1 MANKQKLLAS
11 AQKHIQRGSY
21 AKAAQD
27 YAQALAEDPSD
38 LRVMLKLG
46 EVQQKN
52 DNVIGAVET
61 YSRVAHQYTGTGF
74 LLKAAAVYKRIL
86 TIDPE
91 NVIVHVRLA
100 EVYQHLGLLSDAMS
114 YYYAVANILQKK
126 GDVAG
131 YKDVLGRM
139 TAIEPENIGIRIKL
153 AEHHSRTGDIDSAV
167 EEFKTAAHLLRRNDR
182 LDDYI
187 KVAERLIYHKPDAVD
202 QIRELVSVYLE
213 RGENRRALAKIQLC
227 TRQDPRDTDTLELLT
242 QTFVALEQSEKACQV
257 LREKARIHTQH
268 EQMDEAR
275 DCWRRLLEINPN
287 DQKARDKLNLNQP
300 QAPPPAHN
308 PLAPVQTARVQNA
321 AYGSESD
328 FDARA
333 GEIKRLLTETDVYI
347 KYGLQDRAFEHLRKV
362 FLMDPN
368 NLDAMERIKE
378 MHFQAGYYP
387 QAVAELLRMA
397 KLAFH
402 SDSSRAVAYLREA
415 IELIPDHE
423 GALNLAAQ
431 YGLTREQ
438 LFPVVDNLNPEELP
452 GADSVDDMLAQLTA
466 DLDDDDE
473 PAQHPSDAPD
483 LQAQPHRAAPPQHIA
498 TQQDFVA
505 PAHLVEE
512 APMPAAYDEVN
523 HQGGDDGGAPDDPDD
538 VDAQFLSEDGPIAF
552 DDDDLDD
559 DYINV
564 LTSEGM
570 DPITADAVGLITE
583 ELDPNIALQSADD
596 DARRAQT
603 QGLHSAVRDNA
614 PKDDVVIDVDALNH
628 AEEVGAPVPQK
639 PTVEDMDPIHFDD
652 DVLEMDVDDELQIEL
667 EELDSDA
674 VDIESIAEFEV
685 ADDNNLEV
693 GYSFTDED
701 LANLSRSLGLDEDDE
716 SEDESDDL
724 VDKNQPLMEDLFL
737 DNQPENTAQPPSQ
750 TFSAPDDGPPAHSDS
765 VQRQVRESGEQ
776 DMVTPATSPTTSRSL
791 EPRRTLLSSPRK
803 TGNPPGPTSSS
814 PRAIVRRPL
823 SKYANHFRQE
833 VATATYTPASTRG
846 TITDADLDAPQHNE
860 DTHEAT
866 MMIDVHE
873 MQRRMSAHINR
884 APTSP
889 EPAQNHPR
897 DDDAGADALQ
907 QDLQKVDLYV
917 QQGRTDDAVKLL
929 KALDQR
935 HPGSAPVLQRLDRM
949 TSHDAPMASAPANPP
964 QNHGEV
970 PPPRFV
976 AEPPALAMP
985 VLDDQPAV
993 DAAGGGQLNSHF
1005 ELGLAYREMGL
1016 YEDSILEFQMAFDD
1030 QEQLAE
1036 ALFLMAQSHF
1046 DMGQMSEAAL
1056 RFKEALNVQGL
1067 QEALQ
1072 AHTVYRL
1079 ALASEA
1085 AGELVEALHYYKLV
1099 APRADL
1105 FPDIGQRLSLLEQRR
1120 GQRT

>member
-11 AQKHIQRGSY
+11 AQKHIQRGNY
-21 AKAAQD
+21 AKASQD

-46 EVQQKN
+46 EVQQKDN
-52 DNVIGAVET
+52 NVIGAVET
-61 YSRVAHQYTGTGF
+61 YSRVAHLYTSTGF

-182 LDDYI
+182 LGDYI
-187 KVAERLIYHKPDAVD
+187 KVAERLIYHKPDAVE

-227 TRQDPRDTDTLELLT
+227 TRQDPRDTNTLELLA

-268 EQMDEAR
+268 EQMDAAR
-275 DCWRRLLEINPN
+275 ECWRRLLEINPN
-287 DQKARDKLNLNQP
+287 DQKAREKLNLNQP
-300 QAPPPAHN
+300 QAATPAPN
-308 PLAPVQTARVQNA
+308 PLNSVQTARVQNA
-321 AYGSESD
+321 AYGSDPD

-333 GEIKRLLTETDVYI
+333 VEINRLLTETDVYI

-402 SDSSRAVAYLREA
+402 RDQSRAVAYLREA

-423 GALNLAAQ
+423 GALNLASQ

-438 LFPVVDNLNPEELP
+438 LFPAVNRLNPEELP

-466 DLDDDDE
+466 DLDDDNISALGQ
-473 PAQHPSDAPD
+473 PPSEAALTQAPTHAAAP
-483 LQAQPHRAAPPQHIA
+483 QNVAAPPH
-498 TQQDFVA
+498 
-505 PAHLVEE
+505 PVEE
-512 APMPAAYDEVN
+512 APLPVAYDEVN
-523 HQGGDDGGAPDDPDD
+523 HQGADDGGALYPD
-538 VDAQFLSEDGPIAF
+538 ASTQFLSEDDPIDF
-552 DDDDLDD
+552 DEAGLDDD

-570 DPITADAVGLITE
+570 DPITADVVELITE
-583 ELDPNIALQSADD
+583 EFEPDIAQISAPD
-596 DARRAQT
+596 DARPAQA
-603 QGLHSAVRDNA
+603 QDPRGALHHNA
-614 PKDDVVIDVDALNH
+614 PKDDVVIDVGALDNV
-628 AEEVGAPVPQK
+628 EEARAPVPQK
-639 PTVEDMDPIHFDD
+639 PTVEDMDPIPFDD
-652 DVLEMDVDDELQIEL
+652 EVLELDVDDELQIEL
-667 EELDSDA
+667 NELGSDA
-674 VDIESIAEFEV
+674 VDIESIVDFEI
-685 ADDNNLEV
+685 ADNNLEV
-693 GYSFTDED
+693 GYNFTDED
-701 LANLSRSLGLDEDDE
+701 LANLSRSLGLDEDD

-737 DNQPENTAQPPSQ
+737 DNQPENTTLSPSKA
-750 TFSAPDDGPPAHSDS
+750 FSAPEDSASAHSDS
-765 VQRQVRESGEQ
+765 VQQLQRESGEQ
-776 DMVTPATSPTTSRSL
+776 DMVTPAASSPTSRSPGRSI
-791 EPRRTLLSSPRK
+791 EPRRTLISSPRK
-803 TGNPPGPTSSS
+803 TSAPPGTTPSS
-814 PRAIVRRPL
+814 PRSIVRRPL

-846 TITDADLDAPQHNE
+846 TITDADLDTPQRNE

-866 MMIDVHE
+866 MMVDVHE
-873 MQRRMSAHINR
+873 MRRRMSAHVNR
-884 APTSP
+884 APNSA
-889 EPAQNHPR
+889 EPTQNHQR
-897 DDDAGADALQ
+897 DDDAPTQALQ
-907 QDLQKVDLYV
+907 QDLQKADLYI
-917 QQGRTDDAVKLL
+917 QQGLTDDAVKLL

-935 HPGSAPVLQRLDRM
+935 HPGSAPILQRLDRLV
-949 TSHDAPMASAPANPP
+949 SHDTSLTSAPTNPP
-964 QNHGEV
+964 RNEEV

-976 AEPPALAMP
+976 TEPPALAIP
-985 VLDDQPAV
+985 ALDDQPAV
-993 DAAGGGQLNSHF
+993 DAAGSGHLNSHF

-1016 YEDSILEFQMAFDD
+1016 HEDSIQEFQMAVDD

-1036 ALFLMAQSHF
+1036 ALFLMAQSYF
-1046 DMGQMSEAAL
+1046 DMGQMGEAAL
-1056 RFKEALNVQGL
+1056 RYKEALNVQGL
-1067 QEALQ
+1067 QETLQ
-1072 AHTVYRL
+1072 AHTIYRL
-1079 ALASEA
+1079 ALTSEA

-1105 FPDIGQRLSLLEQRR
+1105 FPDIGQRLSHLEQRR